1 MRLGNFKLGFIA
13 LCFLVALPFGVPKAG
28 ELPFG
33 LKGVATQGGLLRGQA
48 PVGTKIWLDERP
60 VRVGENG
67 GFLIGLSRKAPES
80 VTLRLL
86 YPDGGAVSE
95 TLTIT
100 QREYDI
106 QRINGLPA
114 GQVSPSQSDLARIG
128 RDSAAIKKARRLKT
142 DTPLFE
148 GDFIWPLTGTITG
161 VYGSQR
167 ILNGE
172 PRSPHLGADI
182 AADEGT
188 PILAPADGRVVL
200 ADEDMFFTGKTLLI
214 DHGHGLVSVYAHM
227 SALDVVEGAR
237 VARGDPIGRIG
248 QTGRATGPH
257 LHWGVHLNGTGLDP
271 ALLAGDMPKPRAGTA
286 P

>member
-1 MRLGNFKLGFIA
+1 VSQRNLSVGLIF
-13 LCFLVALPFGVPKAG
+13 LCLLVVLPCAVPHAG
-28 ELPFG
+28 ELPLNLRG
-33 LKGVATQGGLLRGQA
+33 TATQGGLLRGQA
-48 PVGTKIWLDERP
+48 PVGTKIWLGERP

-67 GFLIGLSRKAPES
+67 GFLIGLSRKAQRS

-86 YPDGGAVSE
+86 YPDGEVDE
-95 TLTIT
+95 KTLSIT

-106 QRINGLPA
+106 QRIDGLPA
-114 GQVSPSQSDLARIG
+114 GQVSPSDADLTRI
-128 RDSAAIKKARRLKT
+128 RQDSAAIKKARQVKT

-148 GDFIWPLTGTITG
+148 GDFIWPVTGVITG

-172 PRSPHLGADI
+172 ARSPHLGADI

-188 PILAPADGRVVL
+188 PIRAPADGRVVL

-214 DHGHGLVSVYAHM
+214 DHGFGLVSVYAHM
-227 SALDVVEGAR
+227 SALDVAEGAW
-237 VARGDPIGRIG
+237 VAKGDPVGRIG

-257 LHWGVHLNGTGLDP
+257 LHWGVHFNGVGLDP
-271 ALLAGDMPKPRAGTA
+271 ALLAGDMP
-286 P
+286 

>member
-1 MRLGNFKLGFIA
+1 VKGGLRLLIFCLLAAF
-13 LCFLVALPFGVPKAG
+13 PFGLSHAG

-33 LKGVATQGGLLRGQA
+33 LRGAATQGGLLRGQV
-48 PVGTKIWLDERP
+48 PVGTKVWLAEKP
-60 VRVGENG
+60 VRVGKNG
-67 GFLIGLSRKAPES
+67 GFLVGLSRKAPEH

-86 YPDGGAVSE
+86 YPDGGEAEE

-100 QREYDI
+100 PRDYDI
-106 QRINGLPA
+106 QRIDGLPS
-114 GQVSPSQSDLARIG
+114 GQVSPSAPDLARI
-128 RDSAAIKKARRLKT
+128 RSDSAAIKKARWVKT

-148 GDFIWPLTGTITG
+148 GDFIWPVTGIITG

-167 ILNGE
+167 ILNGKA
-172 PRSPHLGADI
+172 RSPHLGADI

-188 PILAPADGRVVL
+188 PIRAPADGRVVL

-227 SALDVVEGAR
+227 SALDVGEGAW
-237 VARGDPIGRIG
+237 VAKGDVVGRIG

-257 LHWGVHLNGTGLDP
+257 LHWGVHLQGVGLDP
-271 ALLAGDMPKPRAGTA
+271 ALLAGKMP
-286 P
+286 